1 MKNAIFTCSDAQYGD
16 FLINHWLKSLKEN
29 VNLRNIDVIVLDY
42 GLSEGQRAALCAQG
56 LIVYECA
63 KWGHVTNIRWS
74 DMDRFLKEH
83 PGQYRYVLSLD
94 GGDIIFQSD
103 VSHLF
108 DGEITGYM
116 GVYESKTP
124 ALFYTYLCA
133 KGAFDKEV
141 TPRILSRLRDRK
153 IVNVG
158 FLLTDP
164 AGIEKLAVG
173 IDVLMLDKS
182 KFGPEQVAI
191 NFIISSETFTPLP
204 EIYNY
209 VLISHPMEYKVVN
222 GVFRL
227 LNDELIIIP
236 HNAGEA
242 KHLRPINN
250 FGYENRNAVRT
261 INRIKSVFLYEFLI
275 PMGLSIYSLLDHIRY
290 FKK

>member
-1 MKNAIFTCSDAQYGD
+1 MKNAIFTCSDAKYGD
-16 FLINHWLKSLKEN
+16 FLIDHWLRSLREN

-42 GLSEGQRAALCAQG
+42 GLSEDQRAELCAQG
-56 LIVYECA
+56 IITYQCE

-74 DMDRFLKEH
+74 DIDRFLKEH
-83 PGQYRYVLSLD
+83 PGQYQYVLSLD
-94 GGDIIFQSD
+94 GGDMIFQSD
-103 VSHLF
+103 ISHLF
-108 DGEITGYM
+108 DTEISGYR

-124 ALFYTYLCA
+124 ALFYTYLCT
-133 KGAFDKEV
+133 KGAFDKDLV
-141 TPRILSRLRDRK
+141 TKILARLRDKK

-158 FLLTDP
+158 FLITDP
-164 AGIEKLAVG
+164 AGIEKIAEG
-173 IDVLMLDKS
+173 INTLMLDKS

-191 NFIISSETFTPLP
+191 NYIISNEPFTPLP
-204 EIYNY
+204 EVYNY
-209 VLISHPMEYKVVN
+209 VLISHPMEYRVVN

-250 FGYENRNAVRT
+250 FGYENRNGVRT
-261 INRIKSVFLYEFLI
+261 INRIKSVVLYEFLI